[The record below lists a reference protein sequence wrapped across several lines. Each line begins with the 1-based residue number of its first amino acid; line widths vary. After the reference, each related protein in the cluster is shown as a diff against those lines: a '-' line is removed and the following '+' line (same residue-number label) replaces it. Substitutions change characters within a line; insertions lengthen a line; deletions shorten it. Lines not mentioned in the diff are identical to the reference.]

1 MNIVLIH
8 GILGFC
14 KKFGIEYFNGVKDRL
29 TGSDSRVLVPELEPA
44 GSIFTR
50 GEQLRALL
58 LQAFRD
64 GALDPDDKTHLIG
77 HSQGGLDARF
87 MLSPANAQNSGSNDL
102 STKIATLTTISS
114 PHQGSLVA
122 DFLLLRP
129 VDRALRRLEAL
140 LGRAAL
146 GGELVESGLELFGID
161 SKALEDL
168 STGSMQQFNGKY
180 PDNPAVRYFAV
191 AGTGRGRTPETS
203 LFLLGFHQYLKVVS
217 NEPNDGLV
225 TLSSALPWQAGSQ
238 TWPTDHADE
247 IGHNLDNLP
256 LHFDHLAGYEDVV
269 KRASTAQNQVHR
281 EQGPPGGG
289 R

>member
-29 TGSDSRVLVPELEPA
+29 TKSGPRVLVPELDPA

-64 GALDPDDKTHLIG
+64 STLDPDDETHLIG

-87 MLSPANAQNSGSNDL
+87 MLSPANPQNSGANDL
-102 STKIATLTTISS
+102 STKISTLTTISS
-114 PHQGSLVA
+114 PHQGSPVA

-129 VDRALRRLEAL
+129 LDRWLRRLAKFI
-140 LGRAAL
+140 GRPVLA
-146 GGELVESGLELFGID
+146 EEFVESGLELFGVD
-161 SKALEDL
+161 SMALEDL
-168 STGSMQQFNGKY
+168 CTGSMQQFNEKY
-180 PDNPAVRYFAV
+180 PDNPAVRYLAV
-191 AGTGRGRTPETS
+191 AGTGRGRKPETS
-203 LFLLGFHQYLKVVS
+203 LFLLGFHHYIKAVTH
-217 NEPNDGLV
+217 EANDGLV
-225 TLSSALPWQAGSQ
+225 TVSSALRWPEGSQ
-238 TWPTDHADE
+238 IWPTDHADE

-269 KRASTAQNQVHR
+269 KRASVA
-281 EQGPPGGG
+281 
-289 R
+289 